1 LRASRVFGEVL
12 GGHDMIVEDVD
23 LATEIVATRGEAD
36 REVAV
41 LITSVRP
48 YARDAGRCSR
58 CLPGYDGGA
67 GVRRW
72 WALDVG
78 TTKTYLQAPAPRV
91 ACTEYGVVVAAVP
104 WARAGAKCTYA
115 LEEHLRVVG
124 RAHRVER
131 AGGIAATVLADG
143 VRDRGPRRDRQCRQG
158 RPVSRSGDFHMSA
171 ISGVSGSMRSPT
183 AKATGT

>member
-1 LRASRVFGEVL
+1 MRASRVFGEVL

-41 LITSVRP
+41 LIASVRP

-72 WALDVG
+72 WALEVG
-78 TTKTYLQAPAPRV
+78 TTKTYLQATAPRV
-91 ACTEYGVVVAAVP
+91 ACTEHGVVFAAVP
-104 WARAGAKCTYA
+104 LGAGGSGSDM
-115 LEEHLRVVG
+115 HLRPG
-124 RAHRVER
+124 RTPA
-131 AGGIAATVLADG
+131 
-143 VRDRGPRRDRQCRQG
+143 RGWPRTPR
-158 RPVSRSGDFHMSA
+158 
-171 ISGVSGSMRSPT
+171 
-183 AKATGT
+183 

>member
-1 LRASRVFGEVL
+1 
-12 GGHDMIVEDVD
+12 MIVEDVD

-41 LITSVRP
+41 LIASVRP
-48 YARDAGRCSR
+48 YARDAGRCCR
-58 CLPGYDGGA
+58 CLARCPGYDGGA

-72 WALDVG
+72 RALDVG

-91 ACTEYGVVVAAVP
+91 ACTDHGVVVAAVP
-104 WARAGAKCTYA
+104 WARAAATCTYA
-115 LEEHLRVVG
+115 LGEHLRVVG

-143 VRDRGPRRDRQCRQG
+143 VRDRGPRRDRPCRRG
-158 RPVSRSGDFHMSA
+158 RPVRRVAAHWD
-171 ISGVSGSMRSPT
+171 R
-183 AKATGT
+183 